1 MIDILVGHF
10 GLSRKNLKRILNSC
24 NTLSQITVF
33 HKHFSLEV
41 LNKGCPKFPNL
52 IFEMGG
58 FWAVSSFQIDPVV
71 INDIQNFLV
80 CSK

>member
-1 MIDILVGHF
+1 MINILVGHF
-10 GLSRKNLKRILNSC
+10 GLSRKNLKRILNSY

-52 IFEMGG
+52 IFEMARR
-58 FWAVSSFQIDPVV
+58 FWAVSSSQ
-71 INDIQNFLV
+71 L
-80 CSK
+80 CSDQ